1 MRLMITM
8 EKYRVYE
15 IANNKHNH
23 NQSIIL
29 LTTKSLYRLMSHTW
43 IHIQIT
49 SQIKQYNIEEI
60 YTRYNTYTHEK
71 RNINLKQKQNNKIEQ
86 KLQACHYK

>member
-1 MRLMITM
+1 
-8 EKYRVYE
+8 
-15 IANNKHNH
+15 
-23 NQSIIL
+23 
-29 LTTKSLYRLMSHTW
+29 MSHTW

-60 YTRYNTYTHEK
+60 YTTYNTYTHDK
-71 RNINLKQKQNNKIEQ
+71 SKINLKKKKKNEQ